1 MFRLTQFF
9 RNSFIRLE
17 GLLYQLFGFFRQILG
32 FFYQLI
38 VAFGR
43 LLGFSSETEYF
54 QEPNAE
60 KVVKS
65 SINERKTRRGGNL
78 HATSSPVA
86 QQPQEAQSAPAT
98 TRRRPDASMDYYLKL
113 AQPRTTRK

>member
-65 SINERKTRRGGNL
+65 NITE
-78 HATSSPVA
+78 PVA
-86 QQPQEAQSAPAT
+86 QQPQEAPSAPAT